1 MEKHIIH
8 QLLENCLTSANGHDV
23 ADLKSMEGFEPC
35 QPICFHCS
43 DIIPSKV
50 QPRNAEH
57 QRALGA
63 SYNEYLVVR
72 KLHIQNLKLSIT
84 FKKQPCIPSA
94 LHETHQI
101 ACLNMVAKFLVF
113 PPAST
118 FVICQI
124 CCSLHDVQ

>member
-8 QLLENCLTSANGHDV
+8 QLLENCLRSANRHDV
-23 ADLKSMEGFEPC
+23 TNLKSMEGFEPC

-43 DIIPSKV
+43 NIIPSKV
-50 QPRNAEH
+50 QPRNAKH

-63 SYNEYLVVR
+63 SYNEYLVVG
-72 KLHIQNLKLSIT
+72 KLHKQNLKLSLT
-84 FKKQPCIPSA
+84 FKRQPCIHSA

-101 ACLNMVAKFLVF
+101 TYLNTVANFLVF
-113 PPAST
+113 LLAST

>member
-8 QLLENCLTSANGHDV
+8 QLFENCLRFANGHDV
-23 ADLKSMEGFEPC
+23 TDLKSMEGFKPC
-35 QPICFHCS
+35 HPICFHCF
-43 DIIPSKV
+43 DIIPNKV
-50 QPRNAEH
+50 RPRNAKC

-72 KLHIQNLKLSIT
+72 KLHIQNLKLSLT
-84 FKKQPCIPSA
+84 FKRQPCIPSA

-101 ACLNMVAKFLVF
+101 AYLNTVANFLVF
-113 PPAST
+113 LHAST